1 MSHILF
7 KRKTQ
12 IFSSN
17 VGKKSCHMSVC
28 ARIEMGK
35 KSKGK
40 RGEGEEER
48 GTVGVNLTELTL
60 THMYREINFCIRPE
74 CLCKN

>member
-1 MSHILF
+1 
-7 KRKTQ
+7 
-12 IFSSN
+12 
-17 VGKKSCHMSVC
+17 MSVC